1 MGVAHTIF
9 ISSMNK
15 LTYIKNDFLDRH
27 FPNTKFISIG
37 SSSLGL
43 YFIMLML
50 QNSPEICAFASLGK
64 NIPNEMIIIQDK
76 LQSFLQRP
84 KIMFTDRAD
93 ELAVGMEVFCKD
105 ASQTYRNGI
114 IRYIGATQQHD
125 QFILIN
131 VELYH
136 AHPSFKAS
144 SSSII
149 LKPASVF
156 QIFQS
161 TVKTFDVS
169 KGYGFLTF
177 KNSKSFFFH
186 ASHVNWNS
194 FPHSRIQEGQV
205 VKHTIKYSW
214 NQPVPCMNII
224 ADNVFAVSS

>member
-1 MGVAHTIF
+1 
-9 ISSMNK
+9 
-15 LTYIKNDFLDRH
+15 
-27 FPNTKFISIG
+27 
-37 SSSLGL
+37 
-43 YFIMLML
+43 
-50 QNSPEICAFASLGK
+50 
-64 NIPNEMIIIQDK
+64 MIIIQDK

-93 ELAVGMEVFCKD
+93 ELAVGMEVLCKD
-105 ASQTYRNGI
+105 ASQTYRNGV
-114 IRYIGATQQHD
+114 IRYISAIQPHD
-125 QFILIN
+125 HLNLIN

-136 AHPSFKAS
+136 EHLPLQAS
-144 SSSII
+144 SSSIL
-149 LKPASVF
+149 LKPAYIF

-177 KNSKSFFFH
+177 KNSKSLFFH
-186 ASHVNWNS
+186 ASHVIWNS
-194 FPHSRIQEGQV
+194 FPHTRIEEGQV